1 MQDYYTRIAQ
11 SNIGKTLF
19 DSIGL
24 PSPPTLKRSPETSM
38 EMPRG
43 RILIAGALRAKVL
56 RKLLN
61 DLGKSGGTSLSIPQW
76 DDADT
81 ASLFSKHNAQPQ
93 TKVEQLSFT
102 QNSNNKFKAAIFD
115 ATGMQ
120 SPRDLKAL
128 YVFFHNALKSIKL
141 GGRIIVLGLTQES
154 CDSPEQR
161 ACFEGCLSFVRSVAK
176 EVGAKGVNANFIE
189 IEPGAEKNALA
200 SVTFLLS
207 RKSSYVTGQSV
218 KVCTTRVM
226 PATSHKPLAGK
237 TALVTG
243 AAFGIGAE
251 TARVLARDGA
261 VVVCLD
267 IPGNHAPLTQ
277 FASSI
282 GGHAIGIDLLAPNAV
297 NELLQTITSQLG
309 VLDIVVHN
317 AGITR
322 DKTLRN
328 MRADQWD
335 SVLDLNLEKII
346 AINKELLSKKALA
359 KDGRIIGVSSISGIA
374 GNFGQTN
381 YACSKGGLAG
391 YTESLAKQLPP
402 GTTINAVAPGFIET
416 RMTSK
421 VPFVPRELG
430 RRSNAFSQGGLPIDV
445 AEVIAFFCQPAAR
458 SVNGNVLRV
467 CGQSLLGR

>member
-11 SNIGKTLF
+11 SNVGKTLF
-19 DSIGL
+19 GSVGL

-38 EMPRG
+38 ERPRG
-43 RILIAGALRAKVL
+43 RILIAGALRAKAL
-56 RKLLN
+56 RKLLS
-61 DLGKSGGTSLSIPQW
+61 DLGKSGGVSLSMPYW
-76 DDADT
+76 DEPEK

-93 TKVEQLSFT
+93 TKIEQLNFAQSG
-102 QNSNNKFKAAIFD
+102 NNKFKAAIFD
-115 ATGMQ
+115 ATGIQ
-120 SPRDLKAL
+120 SPGELKAL

-141 GGRIIVLGLTQES
+141 GGRIIVLGLTQDS
-154 CDSPEQR
+154 STSPEQR
-161 ACFEGCLSFVRSVAK
+161 ACIEGCRSFVRSIAK
-176 EVGAKGVNANFIE
+176 EVGAKGINANLVE

-207 RKSSYVTGQSV
+207 RKSSYVTGQTITVS
-218 KVCTTRVM
+218 TTRVV

-277 FASSI
+277 FASNI
-282 GGHAIGIDLLAPNAV
+282 GGHALALDLLAPNAAS
-297 NELLQTITSQLG
+297 ELIETITSQLG

-328 MRADQWD
+328 MRTDQWE
-335 SVLDLNLEKII
+335 SVIDLNLQKII
-346 AINKELLSKKALA
+346 AINEALIQKKALA
-359 KDGRIIGVSSISGIA
+359 KDGRIVGVSSISGIA

-391 YTESLAKQLPP
+391 YTESLPP

-416 RMTSK
+416 RMTRK
-421 VPFVPRELG
+421 VPLVPRELG